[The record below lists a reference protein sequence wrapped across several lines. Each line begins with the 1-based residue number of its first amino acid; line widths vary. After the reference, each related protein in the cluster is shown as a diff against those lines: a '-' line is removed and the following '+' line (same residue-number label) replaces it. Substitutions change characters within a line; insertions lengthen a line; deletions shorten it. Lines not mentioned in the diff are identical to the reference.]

1 MCGCQGTNPDS
12 SQSFVDPVPSSRID
26 TVHSRPLDPPY
37 TLAILPL
44 DNLTP
49 NASLYWLGKSLSEML
64 VNDLAKKP
72 SLFVIAREAMGP
84 VLREQWL
91 QQRGFSSSVPAID
104 LGHIQGVRYVV
115 SGGFHQQEGN
125 LRIDLQIIDVE
136 TGVVVRSLSAQG
148 QQSDISRIE
157 QDLVVQMF
165 NTFNPP
171 LDSSGNFFSN
181 QVEKENPKHDIAEDL
196 QEKDRLHLGSAGSF
210 GIHSIPQMDV
220 QLALEQ
226 MTQYRLDAYQAAETF
241 WKKGWSAEMGKP
253 LYRVWQSSDN
263 AQESLSI
270 LSLPISLFI
279 QRDKIADVVKN
290 RRTGGISSFVNL
302 ERDGFSKSLH
312 DETGASRLFFEQVGQ
327 PRRLFVRALNEKDE
341 LVAVYSKW
349 SWQTPEILQYSS
361 LERLHFPMWPQPFIS
376 GVAEFPGLWIERGEQ
391 HISFDVV
398 VVPIPDEQRTIV
410 LEPIVFSYIEDSEG
424 LVGNPDDMEFLLPLK
439 NVIELNWNPPISEAM
454 PVQGY
459 LPANKQTVM
468 ALLNLQ
474 AGKIMNVQ
482 FQKVPHDTLFY
493 RSLEELKVSL
503 IGYCVDCQNSEKSSS
518 GPGFQTI
525 RLQLT
530 LGKDLHALR
539 FGS

>member
-12 SQSFVDPVPSSRID
+12 SQSFVDPFPSSRID
-26 TVHSRPLDPPY
+26 TVQIRPLDPPY

-64 VNDLAKKP
+64 VNDLAKRP

-115 SGGFHQQEGN
+115 SGGFHQQEDN

-181 QVEKENPKHDIAEDL
+181 QVEKENQKHDIPEDL
-196 QEKDRLHLGSAGSF
+196 QEKNRLQMRSSGSF
-210 GIHSIPQMDV
+210 GTHSILQIDV

-226 MTQYRLDAYQAAETF
+226 MTQYRLDAYQAAVDF

-253 LYRVWQSSDN
+253 LYHVWQSSDN
-263 AQESLSI
+263 APESLSI

-312 DETGASRLFFEQVGQ
+312 DETGASQLFFEQVRQ
-327 PRRLFVRALNEKDE
+327 PRRLFVRALNEKGE

-349 SWQTPEILQYSS
+349 SWQTAEILQYSS

-376 GVAEFPGLWIERGEQ
+376 GVAEFPGSWIERGEQ
-391 HISFDVV
+391 HLSFDVV

-410 LEPIVFSYIEDSEG
+410 LEPIVFSHIEDSEG

-439 NVIELNWNPPISEAM
+439 NVIELNWNPPITEAL

-474 AGKIMNVQ
+474 AGKVLNVQ
-482 FQKVPHDTLFY
+482 FQNVPRDPLFY

-503 IGYCVDCQNSEKSSS
+503 LGYCVDCQNSEKSSS
-518 GPGFQTI
+518 GPGLQTI